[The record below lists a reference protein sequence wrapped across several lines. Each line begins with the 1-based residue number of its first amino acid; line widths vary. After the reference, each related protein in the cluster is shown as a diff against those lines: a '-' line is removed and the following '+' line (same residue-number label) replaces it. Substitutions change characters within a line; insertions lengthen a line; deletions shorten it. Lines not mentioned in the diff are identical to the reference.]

1 MAIYVLENHPLM
13 SQAITF
19 LLRRID
25 PTKNIVEVHTFS
37 KLQELMLINGQ
48 PKAFIIEPLMM
59 GINGTSGIEQ
69 IKKNYPTTPLII
81 FSSLPSDEA
90 EKSCTQAG
98 ADLYIEKT
106 TVLKD
111 LFLLIRDQLGWLGE
125 LEVGRTNTPLSE
137 IEGPIKLSKRQK
149 QLLLLIDAGLSNEDI
164 AKKLEI
170 SAHTVKVHLWRF
182 YKKLGLN
189 SRTQLIKFS
198 RDNGYL

>member
-1 MAIYVLENHPLM
+1 MTIYVLENSPLM

-25 PTKNIVEVHTFS
+25 PTKNVVEVHAFS

-48 PKAFIIEPLMM
+48 PEAFIIEPLMM
-59 GINGTSGIEQ
+59 GINGTSGIEK
-69 IKKNYPTTPLII
+69 IKNNYPTTPLIM
-81 FSSLPSDEA
+81 FSSLPSEEA
-90 EKSCTQAG
+90 EKSCLEAG

-106 TVLKD
+106 TALKD
-111 LFLLIRDQLGWLGE
+111 LFKLIHDQLDWLGE
-125 LEVGRTNTPLSE
+125 LKVGKTHTTSP
-137 IEGPIKLSKRQK
+137 EGLLKLSKRQK
-149 QLLLLIDAGLSNEDI
+149 QLLLLVDAGLSNEDI

-182 YKKLGLN
+182 YKKLGIS

>member
-1 MAIYVLENHPLM
+1 MTIYVLENSPLM

-25 PTKNIVEVHTFS
+25 PTKNVVEVHAFN

-48 PKAFIIEPLMM
+48 PEAFIIEPLMM
-59 GINGTSGIEQ
+59 GINGTSGIGK
-69 IKKNYPTTPLII
+69 IKNNYPTTPLIM
-81 FSSLPSDEA
+81 FSSLPSEEA
-90 EKSCTQAG
+90 EKSCLEAG

-106 TVLKD
+106 TALKD
-111 LFLLIRDQLGWLGE
+111 LFKLIHEQLDWLGE
-125 LEVGRTNTPLSE
+125 LQVGQTHTSSSE
-137 IEGPIKLSKRQK
+137 GLLKLSKRQK
-149 QLLLLIDAGLSNEDI
+149 QLLLLVDAGLSNEDI

-182 YKKLGLN
+182 YKKLGIS

>member
-1 MAIYVLENHPLM
+1 MTIYVLENHPLM

-25 PTKNIVEVHTFS
+25 PTKNVVEVHTFS

-48 PKAFIIEPLMM
+48 PEAFIIEPLMM

-69 IKKNYPTTPLII
+69 IKNNYPTTPLII
-81 FSSLPSDEA
+81 FSSLPSEEA
-90 EKSCTQAG
+90 EKSCLQAG

-106 TVLKD
+106 TALKD
-111 LFLLIRDQLGWLGE
+111 LFKLIYDQLDWLGE
-125 LEVGRTNTPLSE
+125 LKVGQTHATSSE
-137 IEGPIKLSKRQK
+137 GLLKLSKRQK
-149 QLLLLIDAGLSNEDI
+149 QLLLLVDAGLSNEDI

-182 YKKLGLN
+182 YKKIGIS

>member
-1 MAIYVLENHPLM
+1 MTIYVLENHPLM

-25 PTKNIVEVHTFS
+25 PTINVVEVHAFS

-48 PKAFIIEPLMM
+48 PEAFIVEPLMM
-59 GINGTSGIEQ
+59 GINGTSGIKK
-69 IKKNYPTTPLII
+69 IKNNYPTVQLIM
-81 FSSLPSDEA
+81 FSSLPSEEA
-90 EKSCTQAG
+90 KKSCTQAG

-106 TVLKD
+106 TRLKD
-111 LFLLIRDQLGWLGE
+111 LVKLIRDQLDWLGE
-125 LEVGRTNTPLSE
+125 LKGGQTNTPSD
-137 IEGPIKLSKRQK
+137 EGLLKLSKRQK
-149 QLLLLIDAGLSNEDI
+149 QLLLLVDAGLSNEDI

-182 YKKLGLN
+182 YKKLGIS

>member
-1 MAIYVLENHPLM
+1 MTIYVLENHPLM

-25 PTKNIVEVHTFS
+25 QTKNVVEVHTFS
-37 KLQELMLINGQ
+37 KLQKLMLINGQ
-48 PKAFIIEPLMM
+48 PEAFIIEPLMM

-69 IKKNYPTTPLII
+69 IKNNYPTTPLII
-81 FSSLPSDEA
+81 FSSLPSEEA
-90 EKSCTQAG
+90 EKSCLQAG

-106 TVLKD
+106 TALKD
-111 LFLLIRDQLGWLGE
+111 LFKLIYDQLDWLGE
-125 LEVGRTNTPLSE
+125 LKVGQTHATSSE
-137 IEGPIKLSKRQK
+137 GLLKLSKRQK
-149 QLLLLIDAGLSNEDI
+149 QLLLLVDAGLSNEDI

-182 YKKLGLN
+182 YKKIGIS

>member
-1 MAIYVLENHPLM
+1 MTIYVLENHPLM
-13 SQAITF
+13 NQAITF

-25 PTKNIVEVHTFS
+25 PTKNVVEVHTFS

-48 PKAFIIEPLMM
+48 PEAFIIEPLMM
-59 GINGTSGIEQ
+59 GSNGTLGIEQ
-69 IKKNYPTTPLII
+69 IKNNYPTTPLII
-81 FSSLPSDEA
+81 FSSLPSEEA
-90 EKSCTQAG
+90 EKSCIQAG

-106 TVLKD
+106 TTLKD
-111 LFLLIRDQLGWLGE
+111 LFKLIHDQLDWLGE
-125 LEVGRTNTPLSE
+125 LKVDQTNTTSSE
-137 IEGPIKLSKRQK
+137 GLLKLSKRQK
-149 QLLLLIDAGLSNEDI
+149 QLLLLVDAGLSNEDI

-182 YKKLGLN
+182 YKKIGIS

>member
-1 MAIYVLENHPLM
+1 M

-25 PTKNIVEVHTFS
+25 PTKNVVEVHAFS

-48 PKAFIIEPLMM
+48 PEAFIIEPLMM
-59 GINGTSGIEQ
+59 GINGTSGIEK
-69 IKKNYPTTPLII
+69 IKKNYPTTPLIML
-81 FSSLPSDEA
+81 SSLPSEEA
-90 EKSCTQAG
+90 EKSCLEAG

-106 TVLKD
+106 TALKD
-111 LFLLIRDQLGWLGE
+111 LFKLIHDQLNSLGE
-125 LEVGRTNTPLSE
+125 LKVDQTHPLLPQ
-137 IEGPIKLSKRQK
+137 GLLKLSKRQK
-149 QLLLLIDAGLSNEDI
+149 QLLLLVDAGLSNEDI

-182 YKKLGLN
+182 YKKIGIS

>member
-1 MAIYVLENHPLM
+1 MTIYVLENHPLM

-19 LLRRID
+19 SLRRID
-25 PTKNIVEVHTFS
+25 PTKNVVEVHAFS

-48 PKAFIIEPLMM
+48 PEAFIIEPLMM

-69 IKKNYPTTPLII
+69 IKKNYPTTPLIM
-81 FSSLPSDEA
+81 FSSLPSEEA
-90 EKSCTQAG
+90 EKPCIQAG

-106 TVLKD
+106 TALKD
-111 LFLLIRDQLGWLGE
+111 LFKLIHNQLDWLGE
-125 LEVGRTNTPLSE
+125 LKVGQTHTTSSE
-137 IEGPIKLSKRQK
+137 GLLKLSKRQK
-149 QLLLLIDAGLSNEDI
+149 QLLLLVDAGLSNEDI

-182 YKKLGLN
+182 YKKLGIS

>member
-1 MAIYVLENHPLM
+1 MTIYVLENHPLM

-25 PTKNIVEVHTFS
+25 PTKNVVEVHAFS

-48 PKAFIIEPLMM
+48 PEAFIIEPLMM
-59 GINGTSGIEQ
+59 GINGTSRIEQ
-69 IKKNYPTTPLII
+69 IKNSYPTTPLIL
-81 FSSLPSDEA
+81 FSSLQSEEG
-90 EKSCTQAG
+90 EKSCIQAG

-106 TVLKD
+106 TALKD
-111 LFLLIRDQLGWLGE
+111 LFKLIHDQLNWLGE
-125 LEVGRTNTPLSE
+125 LKVDQTHTASC
-137 IEGPIKLSKRQK
+137 EGLFKLSKRQK
-149 QLLLLIDAGLSNEDI
+149 QLLLLVDAGLGNEDI

-182 YKKLGLN
+182 YKKLGIS

>member
-1 MAIYVLENHPLM
+1 MTIYVLENHPLM

-25 PTKNIVEVHTFS
+25 PTKNVVEVHAYS

-48 PKAFIIEPLMM
+48 PEAFIIEPLMM

-69 IKKNYPTTPLII
+69 IKNNYPTTPVIM
-81 FSSLPSDEA
+81 FSSLPSEEA
-90 EKSCTQAG
+90 EKSCLQAG

-106 TVLKD
+106 TALKD
-111 LFLLIRDQLGWLGE
+111 LFKLIHDQLDWLGE
-125 LEVGRTNTPLSE
+125 LKVGQTDTTSS
-137 IEGPIKLSKRQK
+137 EGPLKLSKRQK
-149 QLLLLIDAGLSNEDI
+149 QLLLLVDAGLSNEDI
-164 AKKLEI
+164 AKKLDI

-182 YKKLGLN
+182 YKKLGIS

-198 RDNGYL
+198 RDNGFL

>member
-1 MAIYVLENHPLM
+1 MTIYVLENHPLM

-25 PTKNIVEVHTFS
+25 PTKNVVEVHTFN
-37 KLQELMLINGQ
+37 KLQELMLINGR
-48 PKAFIIEPLMM
+48 PEAFIIEPLMM

-69 IKKNYPTTPLII
+69 IKKNYPTTPLIM
-81 FSSLPSDEA
+81 FSSLPSEEA
-90 EKSCTQAG
+90 EKSCIQAG

-106 TVLKD
+106 TALKD
-111 LFLLIRDQLGWLGE
+111 LFKLIHDQLDWLDE
-125 LEVGRTNTPLSE
+125 LKVDQTHTAPSE
-137 IEGPIKLSKRQK
+137 GLLKLSKRQK
-149 QLLLLIDAGLSNEDI
+149 QLLLLVDAGLSNDDI
-164 AKKLEI
+164 AKKLDI

-182 YKKLGLN
+182 YKKLGIS

>member
-1 MAIYVLENHPLM
+1 MTIYVLENHPLM

-25 PTKNIVEVHTFS
+25 PTKNVVEVHTFS
-37 KLQELMLINGQ
+37 KLQESMLINGQ
-48 PKAFIIEPLMM
+48 PEAFIIEPLMM

-81 FSSLPSDEA
+81 FSSLPSEEA
-90 EKSCTQAG
+90 EKSCFQAG

-106 TVLKD
+106 TALKD
-111 LFLLIRDQLGWLGE
+111 LFILIHDQLDWLGE
-125 LEVGRTNTPLSE
+125 LKVNRTHTNSSE
-137 IEGPIKLSKRQK
+137 GLLKLSKRQK
-149 QLLLLIDAGLSNEDI
+149 QLLLLVDAGLSNEDI

-170 SAHTVKVHLWRF
+170 SSHTVKVHLWRF
-182 YKKLGLN
+182 YKKIGIS
-189 SRTQLIKFS
+189 SRTQLVKFS

>member
-1 MAIYVLENHPLM
+1 MTIYVLENSPLM

-25 PTKNIVEVHTFS
+25 PTKNVVEVHAFS

-48 PKAFIIEPLMM
+48 PEAFIIEPLMM
-59 GINGTSGIEQ
+59 GINGTSGIEK
-69 IKKNYPTTPLII
+69 IKNNYPTTPLIM
-81 FSSLPSDEA
+81 FSSLPSEEA
-90 EKSCTQAG
+90 EKSCLEAG
-98 ADLYIEKT
+98 ADLYIEKKT
-106 TVLKD
+106 ALKD
-111 LFLLIRDQLGWLGE
+111 LFKLIHDQLDWLGE
-125 LEVGRTNTPLSE
+125 LKVGQTHTTSP
-137 IEGPIKLSKRQK
+137 EGLLKLSKRQK
-149 QLLLLIDAGLSNEDI
+149 QLLLLVDAGLSNEDI

-182 YKKLGLN
+182 YKKLGIS

>member
-1 MAIYVLENHPLM
+1 MTIYVLENHPLM
-13 SQAITF
+13 NQAITF

-25 PTKNIVEVHTFS
+25 PTKNVVEVHTFS

-48 PKAFIIEPLMM
+48 PEAFIIEPLMM
-59 GINGTSGIEQ
+59 GINGTLGIEQ
-69 IKKNYPTTPLII
+69 IKNNYPTTPLII
-81 FSSLPSDEA
+81 FSSLPSEEA
-90 EKSCTQAG
+90 EKSCIQAG

-106 TVLKD
+106 TTLKD
-111 LFLLIRDQLGWLGE
+111 LFKLIHDQLDWLGE
-125 LEVGRTNTPLSE
+125 LKVDQTNTTSSE
-137 IEGPIKLSKRQK
+137 GLLKLSKRQK
-149 QLLLLIDAGLSNEDI
+149 QLLLLVDAGLSNEDI

-182 YKKLGLN
+182 YKKIGIS

>member
-1 MAIYVLENHPLM
+1 MTIYVLENHPLM

-25 PTKNIVEVHTFS
+25 PTKNVVEVHTFS

-48 PKAFIIEPLMM
+48 PEAFIIEPLMM

-69 IKKNYPTTPLII
+69 IKKNYPSTPLIM
-81 FSSLPSDEA
+81 FSSLPSEEA
-90 EKSCTQAG
+90 EKSCIQAG

-106 TVLKD
+106 TALKD
-111 LFLLIRDQLGWLGE
+111 LFKLIHDQLDWLDE
-125 LEVGRTNTPLSE
+125 LKVGQTQTAPSE
-137 IEGPIKLSKRQK
+137 GLLKLSKRQK
-149 QLLLLIDAGLSNEDI
+149 QLLLLVDAGLSNDDI
-164 AKKLEI
+164 AKKLDI

-182 YKKLGLN
+182 YKKIGIS

>member
-1 MAIYVLENHPLM
+1 MTIYVLDNHPLM

-25 PTKNIVEVHTFS
+25 PTKNVVEVHAFS

-48 PKAFIIEPLMM
+48 PEAFIIEPLMM
-59 GINGTSGIEQ
+59 GINGTSGIEK
-69 IKKNYPTTPLII
+69 IKKNYPTTPLIML
-81 FSSLPSDEA
+81 SSLPSEEA
-90 EKSCTQAG
+90 EKSCLEAG

-106 TVLKD
+106 TALKD
-111 LFLLIRDQLGWLGE
+111 LFKLIHDQLNSLGE
-125 LEVGRTNTPLSE
+125 LKVDQTHPLLPQ
-137 IEGPIKLSKRQK
+137 GLLKLSKRQK
-149 QLLLLIDAGLSNEDI
+149 QLLLLVDAGLSNEDI

-182 YKKLGLN
+182 YKKIGIS

>member
-1 MAIYVLENHPLM
+1 MTIYVLENHPLM
-13 SQAITF
+13 NQAITF

-25 PTKNIVEVHTFS
+25 PTKNVVEVHTLS

-48 PKAFIIEPLMM
+48 PEAFIIEPLMM
-59 GINGTSGIEQ
+59 GINGTLGIEQ
-69 IKKNYPTTPLII
+69 IKNNYPTTPLII
-81 FSSLPSDEA
+81 FSSLPSEEA
-90 EKSCTQAG
+90 EKSCIQAG

-106 TVLKD
+106 TTLKD
-111 LFLLIRDQLGWLGE
+111 LFKLIHDQLDWLGE
-125 LEVGRTNTPLSE
+125 LKVDQTHTTSSE
-137 IEGPIKLSKRQK
+137 GLLKLSKRQK
-149 QLLLLIDAGLSNEDI
+149 QLLLLVDAGLSNEDI

-182 YKKLGLN
+182 YKKIGIS